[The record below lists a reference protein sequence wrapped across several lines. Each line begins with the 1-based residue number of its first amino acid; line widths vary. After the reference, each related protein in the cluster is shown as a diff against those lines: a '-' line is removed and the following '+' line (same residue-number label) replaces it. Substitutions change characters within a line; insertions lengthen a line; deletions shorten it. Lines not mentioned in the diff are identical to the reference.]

1 MADLSN
7 NNGGAGVDTSVDGI
21 RKVVE
26 GALSPDENQDDDDD
40 EGDDTDASN
49 DDDNSGDDAAG
60 DDSKDD
66 SDGDDAKEDEDEDD
80 AESGDK
86 KDPKS
91 DRKFSQFKGDG
102 TDKAYISNLEDGYK
116 NSSAEAIRIKGELET
131 VSGRLD
137 SLLRVVTANPEISK
151 ALNAALQGDDKGA
164 GGSGSGSD
172 AGKSSEVIDDPFVK
186 SLHAEWQE
194 KAEQEIQAIIDANPE
209 LITDEPLGK
218 RVQHWMSVFSEEYR
232 KENNGKLMGG
242 GDAMLAAMKYLGIE
256 DRRQK
261 QDLAQGAKKDLTP
274 PRSRGNKAKKS
285 GGQKPTFSADQLAMA
300 KAMGHDEAWLQKN
313 AS

>member
-40 EGDDTDASN
+40 EGDDADASN

-66 SDGDDAKEDEDEDD
+66 SDGDDADEDEDEDD

-194 KAEQEIQAIIDANPE
+194 KAEQEIQTIIDANPE